1 MSNRLMF
8 SKPVHAI
15 LLTALCFVLFLTACS
30 SNNNARQSSPPSG
43 SEVDSES
50 GQTSNTPENK
60 SKDPMKITIMVPQYT
75 TEPIKPDSPGVLE
88 IEKQTGVDVDL
99 NWVPG
104 EAYTDKLNATMASGG
119 LPNVIT
125 VVDNKEA
132 NIINGVRS
140 GMFWEVGPYIKDY
153 PNLSKIKEEVYGNIS
168 IDGKI
173 YGLPRSRPISRSGVI
188 FRKDWLD
195 ALQLKAP
202 QSMDDIYNIMKA
214 FTTQDPDKNGQA
226 DTFGWSTDKFGFDTI
241 AILFGAPNGW
251 GVQDGKLIPGFT
263 TPQYLEAMK
272 FQKKLYDEKLI
283 NQDFLIVGDG
293 YLNYMNQGKSGL
305 LFVSIDA
312 VTTALFND
320 LKNLD
325 PKAELDIATPI
336 SGPNGTFTFGGQGF
350 GGVVMFPKTSVKT
363 EEELKA
369 ILQFYDKLGE
379 EPIQDMTKYG
389 VEGRTYTME
398 NGVPNVDRD
407 LYNAEINPLNQV
419 MVQFGLF
426 APKLGDTPME
436 TKWKDMIVE
445 NENYAVYDPTVPL
458 VSKTYTEKG
467 AQLLTEVEDARN
479 KFILGSLDEAGW
491 NKAIEAWFSK
501 GGNQI
506 VEEFTAEYEKSK
518 Q

>member
-1 MSNRLMF
+1 MIR
-8 SKPVHAI
+8 KPVAAL
-15 LLTALCFVLFLTACS
+15 LLTTPCLALIVSACGG
-30 SNNNARQSSPPSG
+30 SG
-43 SEVDSES
+43 SSANSPVPSAGQTAAAS
-50 GQTSNTPENK
+50 GQPSVKPESTAK
-60 SKDPMKITIMVPQYT
+60 KPVKITIMVPQYS

-88 IEKQTGVDVDL
+88 IEKHTGVDVDL

-119 LPNVIT
+119 LPDVIT

-140 GMFWEVGPYIKDY
+140 GMFWEIGPYIKDY
-153 PNLSKIKEEVYGNIS
+153 PNLGKIKKEVYNNVS

-195 ALQLKAP
+195 ALQLKTP
-202 QSMDDIYNIMKA
+202 KNIDDIYTIMKA
-214 FTTQDPDKNGQA
+214 IATQDPDKNGKA
-226 DTFGWSTDKFGFDTI
+226 DTFGWSTDKYGFDAI
-241 AILFGAPNGW
+241 ANIFGAPNGW
-251 GVQDGKLIPGFT
+251 GVKDGKLTPGFT

-293 YLNYMNQGKSGL
+293 YLNNMNQGKAGM
-305 LFVSIDA
+305 LFISIDA

-325 PKAELDIATPI
+325 PKAALDIATPI
-336 SGPNGTFTFGGQGF
+336 SGPNGTFTVGSEGF

-363 EEELKA
+363 EEQLRA

-389 VEGRTYTME
+389 VKDRTYKLE
-398 NGVPNVDRD
+398 NGVPKVDRD

-426 APKLGDTPME
+426 APKRGDTPME
-436 TKWKDMIVE
+436 TKWKDMLVE
-445 NENYAVYDPTVPL
+445 NEKYSVFDPTVPL
-458 VSKTYTEKG
+458 VSKTNTEKG
-467 AQLLTEVEDARN
+467 AQLLTEIEDARN

-491 NKAIEAWFSK
+491 NKAIEAWYSK
-501 GGNQI
+501 GGGKI
-506 VEEFTAEYEKSK
+506 VEELTAEYAKSK
-518 Q
+518 K